1 MAHGGGGG
9 GGGGVAQQT
18 PTKNLYA
25 LLGLAPPCLLRGD
38 IALSEI
44 KRAYKA
50 LILKHHPDKV
60 QGAQSSCGQAVLDDD
75 ATTMS
80 SESESESESH
90 ATFIAIQHAYQVL
103 SDTARRK
110 QYDAQLAQDEASQ
123 KALSENQHA
132 VVLDNVVTSE
142 LLDGDMCSRPC
153 NCGGVFH
160 INVPMLISQLQIG
173 QETFVRCDGCSYVV
187 AVERDA

>member
-9 GGGGVAQQT
+9 DNNGVA

-75 ATTMS
+75 AATMS

-110 QYDAQLAQDEASQ
+110 QYDAQLAQAEASQ
-123 KALSENQHA
+123 NALSENQHA
-132 VVLDNVVTSE
+132 VVLDKS
-142 LLDGDMCSRPC
+142 
-153 NCGGVFH
+153 
-160 INVPMLISQLQIG
+160 
-173 QETFVRCDGCSYVV
+173 
-187 AVERDA
+187 